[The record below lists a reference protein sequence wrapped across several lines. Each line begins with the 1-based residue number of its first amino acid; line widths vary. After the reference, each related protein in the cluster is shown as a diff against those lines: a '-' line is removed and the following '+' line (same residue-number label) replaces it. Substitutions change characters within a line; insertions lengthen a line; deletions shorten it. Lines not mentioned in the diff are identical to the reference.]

1 MVVTVHRFA
10 GGMFLTQE
18 SVPATSFTIRDGSTV
33 FDLREMR
40 LYEPGS
46 EIVEE
51 NGATWI
57 VERSSMVEGGVRCQ
71 VRRKSDG

>member
-1 MVVTVHRFA
+1 MTVTVRRFA
-10 GGMFLTQE
+10 GGSFLTPE
-18 SVPATSFTIRDGSTV
+18 VGIAATSFVTRDGTTV

-51 NGATWI
+51 DGTAWI
-57 VERSSMVEGGVRCQ
+57 VERSHMVEAGVRCS
-71 VRRKSDG
+71 VKKKG